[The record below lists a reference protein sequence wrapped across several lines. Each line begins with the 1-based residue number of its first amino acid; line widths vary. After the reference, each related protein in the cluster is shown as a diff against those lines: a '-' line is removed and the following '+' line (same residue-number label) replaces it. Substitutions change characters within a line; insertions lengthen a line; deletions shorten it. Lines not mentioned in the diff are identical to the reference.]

1 MSGKLKYQDA
11 LISSISRS
19 AVYQNWCYVR
29 RMYNIFYSKYEDIWS
44 IPLTIS
50 AGKKKER
57 QGDAKTIGE
66 NLRED
71 ELKNNGKASEKS
83 KSCKKQTCFFYD
95 CINVS
100 LMTDFAPRTP
110 GLGGGAAAAYFGIKR
125 CQ

>member
-1 MSGKLKYQDA
+1 MSGKLKYQDV

-29 RMYNIFYSKYEDIWS
+29 RMYNISYSKYEDIWS
-44 IPLTIS
+44 VPLTIS
-50 AGKKKER
+50 SGKKKER

-66 NLRED
+66 NLIED

-83 KSCKKQTCFFYD
+83 KSCKNQTFYD
-95 CINVS
+95 YSNVS
-100 LMTDFAPRTP
+100 LTTDFAPRTP
-110 GLGGGAAAAYFGIKR
+110 GLGGGAAATYFGIKI

>member
-1 MSGKLKYQDA
+1 
-11 LISSISRS
+11 
-19 AVYQNWCYVR
+19 
-29 RMYNIFYSKYEDIWS
+29 MYNIFDSKYEDIWS
-44 IPLTIS
+44 VPLTIS

-71 ELKNNGKASEKS
+71 ELKNNGKAPEKS
-83 KSCKKQTCFFYD
+83 KSCKNQTCFFYD
-95 CINVS
+95 YTNVS

-110 GLGGGAAAAYFGIKR
+110 GLGGGAAAAYFGIKI

>member
-29 RMYNIFYSKYEDIWS
+29 RIYNIFYSKYEDIWS
-44 IPLTIS
+44 LPLTIS

-57 QGDAKTIGE
+57 QGDAKTIAE

-71 ELKNNGKASEKS
+71 ELKNNGKAPEKS
-83 KSCKKQTCFFYD
+83 KSCKNQTCFFYD
-95 CINVS
+95 YTNVS
-100 LMTDFAPRTP
+100 LMTDFAPGTP
-110 GLGGGAAAAYFGIKR
+110 GLGGGAAAAYFGIKI